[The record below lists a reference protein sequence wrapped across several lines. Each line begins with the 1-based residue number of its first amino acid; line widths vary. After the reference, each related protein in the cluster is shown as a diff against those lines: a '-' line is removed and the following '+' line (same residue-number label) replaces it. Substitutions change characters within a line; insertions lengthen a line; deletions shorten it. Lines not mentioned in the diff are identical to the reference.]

1 MNIVV
6 LTKFVPERAGR
17 PPEIGPDFRLSRES
31 GDGGLDCVDEPGL
44 AIARRLADAVEGTV
58 TALSMGPERAVIALH
73 RALATGADRA
83 ILVTDDAVRGAD
95 ALATARVLACAIE
108 REPYD
113 LVIAGVESSDGSTG
127 TMPMALAQLLGIPSA
142 TFARRLLLSDR
153 NVEIERQTA
162 VGYDVI
168 ECPLPALVTVTAGV
182 AEARY
187 PSAKQMIQAKRK
199 PMMRWSLAD
208 LGMDPEL
215 AGPTQEVTAIDFA
228 RERQSGEMVEDP
240 AEAPARILQLL
251 TKGKVV

>member
-1 MNIVV
+1 VNIVV

-17 PPEIGPDFRLSRES
+17 PPEIGPDFRLRRKS

-44 AIARRLADAVEGTV
+44 AIARGLADAVEGTV
-58 TALSMGPERAVIALH
+58 TALSMGPERAVIALN

-108 REPYD
+108 R
-113 LVIAGVESSDGSTG
+113 
-127 TMPMALAQLLGIPSA
+127 
-142 TFARRLLLSDR
+142 
-153 NVEIERQTA
+153 QTA

-182 AEARY
+182 AEPRY
-187 PSAKQMIQAKRK
+187 PSAKQMIQARRK

-215 AGPTQEVTAIDFA
+215 AGPTQEVTATSSGA
-228 RERQSGEMVEDP
+228 RGKAAKWSRIPPRRRP
-240 AEAPARILQLL
+240 ASCSC
-251 TKGKVV
+251 